1 MSISQSM
8 LKTEQDP
15 QVSGTNQAWFKRW
28 CITTNEVLLWTIV
41 TMSCSAVEW
50 QCQCSSVA
58 VLQTHVSQI
67 THLSIMLRD
76 PLQRVYRVGA
86 DLALPGWGHLAI
98 REHSLITS
106 HRKRANSTSKPQL
119 FLPVIFLNFGHPP
132 ILAKY
137 PFSGNLRPYV
147 SVCHPLVCR
156 RNN

>member
-1 MSISQSM
+1 MENSTAVIPRHRQAVGTTHYVYTKTPANHMSISQSM

-15 QVSGTNQAWFKRW
+15 QVYGTNQAWFKRW

-86 DLALPGWGHLAI
+86 DLALPGWGHLAP
-98 REHSLITS
+98 REHSIITS
-106 HRKRANSTSKPQL
+106 HLIVCEASLEILML
-119 FLPVIFLNFGHPP
+119 FVRMT
-132 ILAKY
+132 A
-137 PFSGNLRPYV
+137 
-147 SVCHPLVCR
+147 
-156 RNN
+156 